1 MVLGSLACYEQEGLD
16 CRLEEL
22 RTWVELIS
30 SEVVLCLVSWGFQNL
45 VVEACLMEVL
55 LEVRQPDVAV
65 ELAIIVLA
73 TVELTL
79 EEVSLL
85 GGLEGLWPLVV
96 ELGQV
101 LEVFE
106 PELG

>member
-1 MVLGSLACYEQEGLD
+1 M
-16 CRLEEL
+16 
-22 RTWVELIS
+22 
-30 SEVVLCLVSWGFQNL
+30 EVVLCLVSWGFQNL

-65 ELAIIVLA
+65 ELVIVVLV

-85 GGLEGLWPLVV
+85 DGLEGLWPLVV